1 MVRLYT
7 NNIIWFRARD
17 IAGLLGFKNTK
28 QAVHYNLDPNCK
40 KFITYNLKD
49 SDPVKKKDYHVSYIN
64 RNGLIQLLLSSK
76 KHISISK
83 QIFDWVDNDIIP
95 TLMTKYIKMFSE
107 KSNLLD
113 KQISLI
119 NERDLHFKVVGFIRK
134 YYPHA
139 VIYAG
144 LGELQDTD
152 YKRIFSKCCGYTKG
166 QSDIV
171 INNLHKE
178 YNGFTIELKSP
189 TGKGVLSDAQ
199 RDFLRVSDFN
209 NHKTLVS
216 NDYDLIITEI
226 IKYMADTRVIC
237 LYCHKLFK
245 TIDSLNI
252 HQKYIHRNKVS
263 PK

>member
-1 MVRLYT
+1 M
-7 NNIIWFRARD
+7 
-17 IAGLLGFKNTK
+17 KN
-28 QAVHYNLDPNCK
+28 
-40 KFITYNLKD
+40 
-49 SDPVKKKDYHVSYIN
+49 
-64 RNGLIQLLLSSK
+64 
-76 KHISISK
+76 ISISK

-113 KQISLI
+113 KQISLT
-119 NERDLHFKVVGFIRK
+119 NERDLHFKVVDFIRK

-152 YKRIFSKCCGYTKG
+152 SKRIFSKCCGYTKG

-178 YNGFTIELKSP
+178 YNGFTIEFKTP
-189 TGKGVLSDAQ
+189 NGKGVLSDAQ
-199 RDFLRVSDFN
+199 RDFLRVSNFN

-252 HQKYIHRNKVS
+252 HQKYIHRNKVF
-263 PK
+263 PE